1 MVHDKPDG
9 AIELTFPLSLQRVV
23 DKVQGTDLD
32 AKQLQNGK
40 VAAESVVPSED
51 DNDSE
56 RRLEAMGKEKAEL
69 MDLARC
75 ITLENRNG
83 WLVRL

>member
-23 DKVQGTDLD
+23 DKVQGTALD
-32 AKQLQNGK
+32 AKQLQNSK

-56 RRLEAMGKEKAEL
+56 RRLEAMGKEKAE
-69 MDLARC
+69 
-75 ITLENRNG
+75 
-83 WLVRL
+83 